1 VDGDQVHD
9 DQAPSDRMHGEQAQA
24 DQVRGARADQ
34 DAAETGTDVRVT
46 DDPNPQPAV
55 GVATDGR
62 MTGLRVCVVGDD
74 LVAGVGDPKALG
86 WVGRV
91 AARTSRAEGLVTV
104 FPLGVPGETTA
115 GLSGR
120 WREET
125 GRRFAGASPE
135 DCRLVI
141 GLGHGDIHEGVTLPR
156 SRLNLANVLDE
167 CQSRGMPTFVVGPP
181 PGEDRLNPKIAQ
193 LSSAFFDVCL
203 RRQVPYVDAFTP
215 LVSHED
221 WLTDLATG
229 DGNHPGQ
236 AGYGLIAWLVL
247 HCGWH
252 SWLGLPE

>member
-1 VDGDQVHD
+1 MRD
-9 DQAPSDRMHGEQAQA
+9 DHP
-24 DQVRGARADQ
+24 DQ
-34 DAAETGTDVRVT
+34 DLSAEAGTDVRVT
-46 DDPNPQPAV
+46 GDSSPQPLPGPA
-55 GVATDGR
+55 ADGR

-91 AARTSRAEGLVTV
+91 AARTSQAEGPVTV
-104 FPLGVPGETTA
+104 FPLGIPGETSA

-125 GRRFAGASPE
+125 GRRFTGALPAS
-135 DCRLVI
+135 CRLVI
-141 GLGHGDIHEGVTLPR
+141 GLGHGDIYDGITLPR
-156 SRLNLANVLDE
+156 SRLNLANILDE
-167 CQSRGMPTFVVGPP
+167 CQARGMPTFVVGPP
-181 PGEDRLNPKIAQ
+181 PGPDRTNPAIAQ

-221 WLTDLATG
+221 WLIDLAAG
-229 DGNHPGQ
+229 DGDHPGQ

-247 HCGWH
+247 HGGWH
-252 SWLGLPE
+252 AWLGLPE

>member
-1 VDGDQVHD
+1 VDGDQVSG
-9 DQAPSDRMHGEQAQA
+9 DQTRP
-24 DQVRGARADQ
+24 DQVRDDRPDQ
-34 DAAETGTDVRVT
+34 DEAAEAGADVRVT
-46 DDPNPQPAV
+46 GDSNPQPAA
-55 GVATDGR
+55 GQAIDAR

-104 FPLGVPGETTA
+104 FPLGIPGETTA
-115 GLSGR
+115 GLSAR

-125 GRRFAGASPE
+125 ARRFAGASPLA
-135 DCRLVI
+135 CRLVI
-141 GLGHGDIHEGVTLPR
+141 GLGHGDIYEGITMPR

-181 PGEDRLNPKIAQ
+181 PGPDRLNPAIAQ

-203 RRQVPYVDAFTP
+203 RRQVSYVDAFTP

-221 WLTDLATG
+221 WLIDLAAG

-247 HCGWH
+247 HGGWH
-252 SWLGLPE
+252 AWLSLPE